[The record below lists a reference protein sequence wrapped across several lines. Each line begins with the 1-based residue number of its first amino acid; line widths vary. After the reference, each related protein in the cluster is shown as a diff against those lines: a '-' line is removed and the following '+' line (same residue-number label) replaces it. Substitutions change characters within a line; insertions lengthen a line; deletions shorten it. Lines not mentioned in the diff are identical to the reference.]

1 MWNCRIDGNE
11 FEDEDSAKDH
21 IREKHSGL
29 IDEEL
34 QDFVSDAE
42 ERIFEAQLEGEDE

>member
-1 MWNCRIDGNE
+1 MLTCTLDGEE
-11 FEDEDSAKDH
+11 FDDEDVAKDH
-21 IREKHSGL
+21 IREKHSDL

-42 ERIFEAQLEGEDE
+42 ERIFESYLEEKE

>member
-1 MWNCRIDGNE
+1 MWNCRIDGE
-11 FEDEDSAKDH
+11 QFDDEDVAKDH
-21 IREKHSGL
+21 IRDKHSDL

-42 ERIFEAQLEGEDE
+42 ERIFETQLEEE